1 MFRPGEVVFE
11 PAPAFTDASF
21 QQVSLY
27 GPFEKLLWHG
37 GQDTA
42 ELFSVISRVD
52 VTDRTDTSMSAS
64 SKKIFNVFLAVQS
77 FLFRKSIRSLP
88 VHGYLF

>member
-1 MFRPGEVVFE
+1 MLE

-27 GPFEKLLWHG
+27 GSLEKFLRDG
-37 GQDTA
+37 NQDTA
-42 ELFSVISRVD
+42 VLFSVISRVD